1 MAKFTKLNI
10 WDDVVAS
17 RDGRVLKKLSVTLP
31 ELEKLP
37 APVDLQLSGDILTF
51 MDMTSMVQEFE
62 IYVDG
67 QLWAITD
74 TSSYDLSKIGL
85 PDGTYSVTVIAKA
98 VEGYADSEPS
108 EAISYTVS
116 AVKPHPV
123 VVSISSGSSQAM
135 TGVPNVFNT
144 NIEMGT
150 AASLLT
156 TIDSTSDFSVGTESS
171 SCNVYLNDEL
181 VYSNST
187 GGMYKVDMSE
197 ATHVMVLADSV
208 RSGGQY
214 IYGCNIYVYTHNIE
228 VSEEVNIEITKVT
241 GSNSVIKYNDTTYR
255 TVGSFVAKT
264 GDVIICNPAG
274 SNPYTAINGKSVYGL
289 TSYWIVTAP
298 ATVTLYYYQAMYSAP
313 TGNVTITEL

>member
-1 MAKFTKLNI
+1 MAKFTKLYI
-10 WDDVVAS
+10 WGDVVAS
-17 RDGRVLKKLSVTLP
+17 YGGKVLKKLSVTLP
-31 ELEKLP
+31 VLEKLP
-37 APVDLQLSGDILTF
+37 APLDLQINENILTF

-74 TSSYDLSKIGL
+74 TSSYDLSRIGL

-98 VEGYADSEPS
+98 VEGYADSDPS

-116 AVKPHPV
+116 SVTPHPV
-123 VVSISSGSSQAM
+123 VVAINSGSSQAM
-135 TGVPNVFNT
+135 SGVPNVFTT

-150 AASLLT
+150 ASSHLT
-156 TIDSTSDFSVGTESS
+156 TIDSTSDFSVGGSN
-171 SCNVYLNDEL
+171 CNVYLNDEL
-181 VYSNST
+181 VYSSES
-187 GGMYKVDMSE
+187 GMYKVDLSE

-214 IYGCNIYVYTHNIE
+214 IYGCNIYVYTHKIE

-241 GSNSVIKYNDTTYR
+241 GSNSVIKYDGTTYR

-274 SNPYTAINGKSVYGL
+274 SNPNTSINGKPAFGL
-289 TSYWIVTAP
+289 ACYWIVTAP
-298 ATVTLYYYQAMYSAP
+298 ANVTLYYYQAMYSAP